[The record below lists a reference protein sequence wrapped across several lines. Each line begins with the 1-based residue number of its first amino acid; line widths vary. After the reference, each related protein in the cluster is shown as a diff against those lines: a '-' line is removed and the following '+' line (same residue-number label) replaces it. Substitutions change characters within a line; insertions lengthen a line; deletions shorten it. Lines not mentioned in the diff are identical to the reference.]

1 MFWFILASEQLH
13 QPRTRPAFCWPLPYL
28 PPLTPATA
36 SCSLPLVPAAIA
48 RGKEVAEDMGF
59 SLEEIAHAS
68 DEELM
73 AAAGRALGF
82 QIHFD
87 ANQLRRAGVH
97 VQDILEAGVK
107 TRDEAAGFLKD
118 KGFSQ
123 EDADALAPAVLA
135 IRGWS
140 KGGRAIHFNARQ
152 LRLAAVN
159 VQGILEAGVETRDE
173 AAGFLKDMGFSQEDA
188 DALATA
194 VLAMRGWSK
203 GGVNAG
209 PRLFFFSFLFR
220 LSASA

>member
-1 MFWFILASEQLH
+1 LF
-13 QPRTRPAFCWPLPYL
+13 
-28 PPLTPATA
+28 
-36 SCSLPLVPAAIA
+36 LPLVPAAIA
-48 RGKEVAEDMGF
+48 RGKEVAEGMGF
-59 SLEEIAHAS
+59 SLEEIGQAT

-87 ANQLRRAGVH
+87 ASQLRRAGVH

-152 LRLAAVN
+152 LRLAAVH

-173 AAGFLKDMGFSQEDA
+173 AAGFLKDMGFSQEVA
-188 DALATA
+188 DELATA

-203 GGVNAG
+203 GGSASG
-209 PRLFFFSFLFR
+209 EHPPLPTPFPRLP
-220 LSASA
+220 